1 MKHLEHKKHR
11 EHREHLKLLKQLKD
25 KIMIVF
31 TKVIF
36 VVAIAITLA
45 TYLFKEIETVL
56 PKKTIIWIRLISFII
71 TVITGLLT
79 FVLS

>member
-11 EHREHLKLLKQLKD
+11 KHLKLLKQLKD
-25 KIMIVF
+25 KVMIVF

-36 VVAIAITLA
+36 TVTIAITLA
-45 TYLFKEIETVL
+45 AYLFKEIETVL
-56 PKKTIIWIRLISFII
+56 PKRTITWIRLIGFII
-71 TVITGLLT
+71 TVITGLLI